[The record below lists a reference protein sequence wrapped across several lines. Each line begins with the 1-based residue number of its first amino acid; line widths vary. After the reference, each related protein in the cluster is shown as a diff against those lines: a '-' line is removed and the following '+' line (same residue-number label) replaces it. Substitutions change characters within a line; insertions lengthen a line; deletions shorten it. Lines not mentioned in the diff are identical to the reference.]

1 MRNAQKTQVIAAV
14 ANRTRQIR
22 LKIGLAVLIGVVF
35 NSFTGVTFAVGWS
48 GIYIASQLAEAWF
61 FRASDLERRLASR
74 WGHAQLVG
82 AVAVSNLLFS
92 SFGVAEMIRGGPG
105 GALAGALL
113 ITGAIV
119 NAVTTTASSRE
130 IFLAG
135 LIPQIVCF
143 AFLPG
148 VALGHGAG
156 TLTASQLAFGALLNL
171 IAAVMAWR
179 LFASVLA
186 GEDHA
191 RTEAEAANTAKS
203 DFLATVSHEIRTP
216 LNGVL
221 GMAQAMAASDLAPE
235 QRERLDVI
243 RDSSEALLRVLND
256 ILDISKI
263 EARKLEIEQLDF
275 DLGEVLTSVNATF
288 LPVAAQRGLELKI
301 EIGDAGGVYR
311 GDPNRVRQIIC
322 NLVSNALKFTASGA
336 IKVRAAKDGDIRI
349 DISDTGIGIA
359 PAVAENIFG
368 KFIQADASTTRQY
381 GGTGLGLAISRELAE
396 MMGGSITLQ
405 SVPGQGSTFT
415 VRLRLERLGEARRA
429 PPPRQPTLL
438 LPAEP
443 QASRTRIL
451 AAEDNHI
458 NRLVLKT
465 LLNQIG
471 LHPDI
476 VGDGALAVEAWRHG
490 AYDVILMDIQMPE
503 LDGIGA
509 TREIRAEEAATGRRR
524 TPILG
529 LTANAMA
536 HQVDEYMRA
545 GMDGHVSKPIDVAKL
560 FAALEAALGAEARS
574 TKRRRACGLR
584 SSPSSPVF
592 GHRRASVPAIHAR
605 RRVAA
610 PGAAK
615 APVVCL
621 DGRD

>member
-1 MRNAQKTQVIAAV
+1 MRETQKAQVIAAV

-22 LKIGLAVLIGVVF
+22 LKIALAVLIGFVF
-35 NSFTGVTFAVGWS
+35 NSFTGVTFAASWCSLYV
-48 GIYIASQLAEAWF
+48 ASQLAEAWV
-61 FRASDLERRLASR
+61 FRPSTLERRLSTR
-74 WGHAQLVG
+74 WGYAQLVG

-119 NAVTTTASSRE
+119 NAVMTTASSRE
-130 IFLAG
+130 LFLAG

-179 LFASVLA
+179 LFAGVLA
-186 GEDHA
+186 GEDRA
-191 RTEAEAANTAKS
+191 RAEAEAANTAKS

-221 GMAQAMAASDLAPE
+221 GMAQAMSAADLPPE
-235 QRERLDVI
+235 QRERLDII

-263 EARKLEIEQLDF
+263 EARKLEIETVEF
-275 DLGEVLTSVNATF
+275 DLGETLAGVHATF
-288 LPVAAQRGLELKI
+288 APVAAQRGLELSVQ
-301 EIGDAGGVYR
+301 IGDADGLYL
-311 GDPNRVRQIIC
+311 GDPTRVRQIIS
-322 NLVSNALKFTASGA
+322 NLVSNALKFTASGS
-336 IKVRAAKDGDIRI
+336 IRVLAAKYGAGIRVDIV
-349 DISDTGIGIA
+349 DTGIGISSD
-359 PAVAENIFG
+359 VAATLFA
-368 KFIQADASTTRQY
+368 KFAQADVSTARRY

-396 MMGGSITLQ
+396 LMGGSITVE
-405 SVPGQGSTFT
+405 STPGAGSTFT
-415 VRLRLERLGEARRA
+415 VRLRLERIGEARRA
-429 PPPRQPTLL
+429 PPPRQTTVL
-438 LPAEP
+438 LPEP
-443 QASRTRIL
+443 EPSKVRIL
-451 AAEDNHI
+451 AAEDNHV

-503 LDGIGA
+503 LDGLGA
-509 TREIRAEEAATGRRR
+509 TREIRAEEAATGRPR

-529 LTANAMA
+529 LTANAMS

-545 GMDGHVSKPIDVAKL
+545 GMDGHVSKPIDIAKL
-560 FAALEAALGAEARS
+560 FAALEAVLEEAAESEELA
-574 TKRRRACGLR
+574 TVGMRA
-584 SSPSSPVF
+584 
-592 GHRRASVPAIHAR
+592 
-605 RRVAA
+605 
-610 PGAAK
+610 
-615 APVVCL
+615 
-621 DGRD
+621 